1 MDERAKELIR
11 NLVELMRSSQQ
22 RVYDYEFAD
31 YLMCNTG
38 IKPEEL
44 VECGIYG
51 SRPQNFPCIEPSLL
65 ESPLIFSDFILI
77 VSLAICRNFVSS
89 SFSSTVSFVFSKC

>member
-1 MDERAKELIR
+1 MDERAKELIM

-31 YLMCNTG
+31 YLMSNTG

-44 VECGIYG
+44 VECGIYE
-51 SRPQNFPCIEPSLL
+51 SRPQKE
-65 ESPLIFSDFILI
+65 EME
-77 VSLAICRNFVSS
+77 
-89 SFSSTVSFVFSKC
+89 